1 MIHRRGEGKFQRFLK
16 GTKGYHKSAAPL
28 MLYCGFALA
37 LVLPFSQAHFLYGE
51 EALLTSFGKGEVK
64 VVIYT
69 DYFCPPCRA
78 MEPQIEPILIDLM
91 KKDRIQLTFV
101 DTPIYRHSPLYARY
115 FLYSLKL
122 KKDFHHALWVRNTL
136 FAAAEQQITEK
147 KKLEDFLHQKGVSF
161 LPFDTSSV
169 LEAWNRMLNDDRID
183 STPTVVVRQGVKKEV
198 FKGSSDILK
207 ALSELR

>member
-1 MIHRRGEGKFQRFLK
+1 MTRRRGQWRFQRLLEGMK
-16 GTKGYHKSAAPL
+16 GHHKSAVSF
-28 MLYCGFALA
+28 MLYFRFALA
-37 LVLPFSQAHFLYGE
+37 LIFLFSQAHFLYGE

-136 FAAAEQQITEK
+136 FAAAEQQILEK

-161 LPFDTSSV
+161 LPSDISSV

-183 STPTVVVRQGVKKEV
+183 STPTLVIRQGVKKEV